1 MDRVPNPF
9 IIAAWGK
16 GIIPMLARGAAIA
29 NRYGLTPTKIDNAM
43 SQLSNTLEQFQ
54 CQATIPVTALPLSRN
69 VDIAR
74 QFPAHGLELAVHGL
88 SHVDYR
94 LLSAE
99 IQLDHIQQA
108 KRIFEQAR
116 IPVTGF
122 RSPYLRWN
130 EDTLTTLKASGF
142 IYDSSQ
148 ALDMGVTEGL
158 ETSSYRRALEFY
170 QAQVSSQH
178 PALPRLDAG
187 LVRIPYCLPDDEA
200 LVERLKITDSRT
212 MAELWLAMLERTY
225 EAGELFTL
233 GLHPERVS
241 LCQQALEAVLRKA
254 RSVSPRV
261 WIARLDEIATWYQA
275 LGQVT
280 FDAQQEAS
288 DRLHIK
294 IQAPPEATILLRSL
308 EVDGATEPWS
318 EGYNRLMTNEFT
330 VLNCKRPFI
339 GLPSDTPS
347 SLVSFLKHQ
356 GYLVEINA
364 NSQATS
370 YYFEC
375 THFEPE
381 DERQMLVELNKS
393 DISLLRLGRWPAA
406 ARSALAITGDIDA
419 FTLWDYGRRILNN

>member
-1 MDRVPNPF
+1 
-9 IIAAWGK
+9 
-16 GIIPMLARGAAIA
+16 
-29 NRYGLTPTKIDNAM
+29 
-43 SQLSNTLEQFQ
+43 
-54 CQATIPVTALPLSRN
+54 
-69 VDIAR
+69 
-74 QFPAHGLELAVHGL
+74 
-88 SHVDYR
+88 VDYR